1 MNLNLLC
8 AGAARGLVLALKDKL
23 AAETGAGID
32 GTFGAVGA
40 MKERLLAGAPCDVIV
55 LTAALIDGLARDGHV
70 LPATVA
76 PLGRV
81 GTGIAVRAGEPLPG
95 IADGDALRATLLAST
110 GIVFPDP
117 VRATAGI
124 HFANVIE
131 RLGIHDAVAA
141 RITNYPNGATSMRE
155 LAEGPPGRV
164 GCTQI
169 TEIKYTPGVTL
180 AGPLPAGYALDTVYS
195 VAVCTRAAQPD
206 VARVFAAMLTGP
218 VSSALRHAGGFEPMT
233 A

>member
-8 AGAARGLVLALKDKL
+8 AGAARGVVLALKDAL

-40 MKERLLAGAPCDVIV
+40 MRERLLGGAPCDVIV

-95 IADGDALRATLLAST
+95 IADGDALRATLLAAT

-117 VRATAGI
+117 VHATAGI
-124 HFANVIE
+124 HFANVLE

-141 RITNYPNGATSMRE
+141 RITNYPNGATSMRA

-180 AGPLPAGYALDTVYS
+180 VGPLPEGYALDTVYS
-195 VAVCTRAAQPD
+195 VAVCTAAAQPD
-206 VARVFAAMLTGP
+206 MARVFAAMLAGP
-218 VSSALRHAGGFEPMT
+218 VSRALRDAGGFEPM
-233 A
+233 AP

>member
-8 AGAARGLVLALKDKL
+8 AGAARGVVLALKDKL

-40 MKERLLAGAPCDVIV
+40 MRERLLGGAPCDVIV
-55 LTAALIDGLARDGHV
+55 LTAALIDGLARDGRV
-70 LPATVA
+70 LPETVA

-95 IADGDALRATLLAST
+95 IADGDALRATLLAAT

-117 VRATAGI
+117 VHATAGI
-124 HFANVIE
+124 HFANVLE

-141 RITNYPNGATSMRE
+141 RITNYPNGATSMRA

-180 AGPLPAGYALDTVYS
+180 VGPLPAGYALETVYS

-206 VARVFAAMLTGP
+206 VARVFAAMLAGP
-218 VSSALRHAGGFEPMT
+218 ASRALRDAGGFEPM
-233 A
+233 AP